1 MKNPKI
7 SIIIPVYN
15 AKKYLAECFDSVL
28 LQNYSNIE
36 VIVVNDGSTDG
47 SDDIIQDYC
56 TRYPELVYLE
66 NKTSCGVGAA
76 RNRAIQQ
83 ATGDYVMFWD
93 SDDLYLPNL
102 FRNVAAAIEEAEPDI
117 IEFPYYESD
126 ANTENRHLPSW
137 VQPYHKRKGDPKT
150 YWMIHSTSVW
160 CRAFKTALIRK
171 YDLRN
176 SERVK
181 VGEDCLFSVSSFFAA
196 DSLYFLDEP
205 GYVYRGNPH
214 SLARS
219 IARKKETL
227 DMDGIVFGEIK
238 DYLSDKGILDEMRFN
253 LYLAH
258 VYCDRYPFSTWAR
271 YRFVHKFLRSLPYTQ
286 DDFAKY
292 GCAKRYARFKKIQ
305 RQGYVKNLVAC
316 FRKKMRHYCYRKN

>member
-1 MKNPKI
+1 MNIKF
-7 SIIIPVYN
+7 SIVMPAYN
-15 AKKYLAECFDSVL
+15 AAKYIASSIESVINQSYL
-28 LQNYSNIE
+28 NWELI
-36 VIVVNDGSTDG
+36 IVNDASTDG
-47 SDDIIQDYC
+47 TEDIVRRYMDSDSRIHLY
-56 TRYPELVYLE
+56 TNTVSR
-66 NKTSCGVGAA
+66 KAGGS
-76 RNRAIQQ
+76 RNIGISHAN
-83 ATGDYVMFWD
+83 GDYLMFLD

-126 ANTENRHLPSW
+126 ANAENRHLPSW
-137 VQPYHKRKGDPKT
+137 MPPYHKRKGDPKT

-181 VGEDCLFSVSSFFAA
+181 TGEDCLFSISSFFAA

-205 GYVYRGNPH
+205 GYVYRGNSN
-214 SLARS
+214 SLTRS
-219 IARKKETL
+219 FACKKETR

-258 VYCDRYPFSTWAR
+258 VYCNRYPFSTWAR

-292 GCAKRYARFKKIQ
+292 GCAERYARFRKIQ
-305 RQGYVKNLVAC
+305 RQGYIKNLVAC
-316 FRKKMRHYCYRKN
+316 FRKKLRHYYYRKN